1 MRLSRT
7 PGIKKKCEV
16 SQICKEIPFRQQL
29 GSLADAARGA
39 SYGNEAERL
48 LWAPS
53 QTNEIFSD
61 VNTTAIRLQR
71 GEVGVDRDLSACRG
85 RSHGPRR
92 RRTRRLRGRALTSMH
107 VCVPSQK
114 LISAV
119 RQCQCHLCLASLIP
133 WRCTNSHLIL
143 RQRCIPAHLN
153 PLLFNLSHLD
163 L

>member
-16 SQICKEIPFRQQL
+16 SQISEEIPFRQQL

-39 SYGNEAERL
+39 SYGNEAERR

-71 GEVGVDRDLSACRG
+71 G
-85 RSHGPRR
+85 
-92 RRTRRLRGRALTSMH
+92 
-107 VCVPSQK
+107 
-114 LISAV
+114 
-119 RQCQCHLCLASLIP
+119 
-133 WRCTNSHLIL
+133 
-143 RQRCIPAHLN
+143 
-153 PLLFNLSHLD
+153 
-163 L
+163 

>member
-61 VNTTAIRLQR
+61 VNTAAIRLQR
-71 GEVGVDRDLSACRG
+71 GEVGVDPDLSACRG
-85 RSHGPRR
+85 RSHGPQENAAFAWQGAGLHACVRAF
-92 RRTRRLRGRALTSMH
+92 TGVDLGRAA
-107 VCVPSQK
+107 VPMP
-114 LISAV
+114 
-119 RQCQCHLCLASLIP
+119 SLP
-133 WRCTNSHLIL
+133 CE
-143 RQRCIPAHLN
+143 LN
-153 PLLFNLSHLD
+153 PLALHQQPSDSPPATHSCTFKPSTVQLTSS
-163 L
+163 